1 MDIFKII
8 SAAIIV
14 CIINIVLKGTRPE
27 YALMLSVVSAA
38 VMLFSAAP
46 YLLDIMEKVRD
57 FSYKID
63 ARQEYIGVA
72 IKILGITCVSELA
85 AQLCRDAGEGALAQ
99 NVELAGK
106 AVMLYSAIPVI
117 GALFDA
123 IEGVLS

>member
-38 VMLFSAAP
+38 IMLFSAAP

-72 IKILGITCVSELA
+72 IKILGISCVSELA